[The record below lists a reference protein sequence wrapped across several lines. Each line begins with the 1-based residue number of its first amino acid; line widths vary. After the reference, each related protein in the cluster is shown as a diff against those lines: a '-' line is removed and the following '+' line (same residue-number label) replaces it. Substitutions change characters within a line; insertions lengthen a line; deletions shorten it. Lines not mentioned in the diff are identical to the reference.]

1 MAQIEVAQI
10 GRASAPPE
18 WAAAYEQHATRLT
31 RLATLFVG
39 AADAHDLVTEAVLRA
54 VSSEH
59 WPTVAHPG
67 AYLAQT
73 LVHLAEDTRRSNSR
87 RRRREVSVLRATPQ
101 RSAEIDVESM
111 VVVRSALGELTPSQ
125 LAVVYLHY
133 WEDLTV
139 EQAAAQLDMRVGT
152 ARTHFDRAKKR
163 LRSTL
168 ASEQG
173 GRP

>member
-1 MAQIEVAQI
+1 MAQIE
-10 GRASAPPE
+10 RASAPSE

-39 AADAHDLVTEAVLRA
+39 AADAHDLVTDAVLRA
-54 VSSEH
+54 VSSVR
-59 WPTVAHPG
+59 WPTVEHPG
-67 AYLAQT
+67 AYLART
-73 LVHLAEDTRRSNSR
+73 LVHLAEDGRRSDNR
-87 RRRREVSVLRATPQ
+87 RRLREERVVRAGPQ

-139 EQAAAQLDMRVGT
+139 EQAAAQLDMSVGT

-163 LRSTL
+163 LRSVL

-173 GRP
+173 GRR